1 MKKILITLIAIAL
14 SISAFSQTRART
26 GLTVGD
32 HKVSG
37 TNIVVQDSTTTDPDG
52 KLTFFIGGSSDTAS
66 LHINAADQIDLGT
79 IYVPLYRDT
88 VEVTGDKTLALTDVN
103 KVLVVT
109 KATVVTIT
117 VPPYVDVAIPN
128 GGTILFLQG
137 GAGEIKFV
145 AGAGVTLDFE
155 LDSVYSNT
163 VNHLSFIRKRAT
175 NKWNAGG
182 LTE

>member
-66 LHINAADQIDLGT
+66 LHINAADQIDLNT
-79 IYVPLYRDT
+79 IYVKLLPDT
-88 VEVTGDKTLALTDVN
+88 TNNTHRVYVPVLTDAGNNVFCDS
-103 KVLVVT
+103 LFT
-109 KATVVTIT
+109 AIELPIDAT
-117 VPPYVDVAIPN
+117 VAIPVGSTITFYGRAGLMKFSVE
-128 GGTILFLQG
+128 GGGSLRAAQ
-137 GAGEIKFV
+137 
-145 AGAGVTLDFE
+145 
-155 LDSVYSNT
+155 DSVTSDFAGSVVGAY
-163 VNHLSFIRKRAT
+163 KEAA
-175 NKWNAGG
+175 NKWWIYGQ
-182 LTE
+182 LTN